1 MILFSIRQ
9 THKRE
14 IRIQM
19 EGVKLPPHAD
29 LFFYQEN
36 NREST
41 KVKKKGIKTIIIN
54 IKFNTIPDY

>member
-9 THKRE
+9 THRRE

-19 EGVKLPPHAD
+19 EGVKLLPHAD

-41 KVKKKGIKTIIIN
+41 KVKKERKKN
-54 IKFNTIPDY
+54 HYN